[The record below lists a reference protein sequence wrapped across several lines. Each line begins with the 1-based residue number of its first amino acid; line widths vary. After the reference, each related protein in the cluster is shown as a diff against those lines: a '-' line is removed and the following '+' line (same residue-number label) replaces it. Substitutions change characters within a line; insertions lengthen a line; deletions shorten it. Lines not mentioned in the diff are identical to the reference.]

1 MAAPNLSRRQYSSRS
16 KVHALGGLPRYA
28 QPAGGATRLRLAPC
42 AFARAAIVR
51 THLLRGTDACG
62 APDRLRQRA
71 AGDEDKPEVLTHTKR
86 AGICRCRENIPLSM
100 QRQEHIVQKVVQFS
114 VPVRLMHP
122 CRTQFPRA
130 VAQVDE
136 TRECDGLP
144 TEECDNRDTVLKTP
158 PHVLFR
164 YREQMWLFLE
174 RFGDGAHRIFW
185 YVLYPRSE
193 LHIGL
198 PSMSLSAQYA
208 PRVVGQNF
216 IVFLANILQ
225 IVIDIT

>member
-51 THLLRGTDACG
+51 TNLLRGTDACG
-62 APDRLRQRA
+62 APHRLRQRA
-71 AGDEDKPEVLTHTKR
+71 SGDEDKPEVLTHTKR
-86 AGICRCRENIPLSM
+86 AGICRCRENIPLSV

-122 CRTQFPRA
+122 CRTKFPRA

-144 TEECDNRDTVLKTP
+144 TEECDNRDT
-158 PHVLFR
+158 
-164 YREQMWLFLE
+164 
-174 RFGDGAHRIFW
+174 
-185 YVLYPRSE
+185 VLYPRSE

-216 IVFLANILQ
+216 IEFLANILQ